1 MSEAGKPKS
10 DLKVRTLSAIVM
22 IAVSGWAL
30 WTGGIAF
37 QLFVGLVGLGLYWEL
52 WGLVSKI
59 TSHAWRRALM
69 MCAGAIYIGLA
80 CFTLVTLR
88 SPFFGMSAALMLVG
102 AVIATDIGAYFVG
115 RNIGGPKIAPRI
127 SPSKTWSGLAGG
139 MFAAGLALVGIA
151 WLLANSDLHMGIWY
165 HFGVGAMIA
174 VIAQIGDFFQSW
186 LKRRAGV
193 KDSGNLIPG
202 HGGLFD
208 RADGL
213 IAVLFVTGAIASV
226 AWVGA

>member
-1 MSEAGKPKS
+1 
-10 DLKVRTLSAIVM
+10 
-22 IAVSGWAL
+22 
-30 WTGGIAF
+30 
-37 QLFVGLVGLGLYWEL
+37 YWEL